1 MGAGDIILIK
11 MLFNYASIIYFY
23 KAIDTVKTFIE
34 INIGF
39 KFSTE
44 WFPIVIFLDT
54 NALCQVLCPEVH
66 KAASKVLCVE

>member
-1 MGAGDIILIK
+1 MVEKQSLMGAGDIILIK

-44 WFPIVIFLDT
+44 
-54 NALCQVLCPEVH
+54 
-66 KAASKVLCVE
+66 